1 MAILNEVLFMVFRSE
16 NHFARPR
23 SKEKL
28 LWPYDNTEKY
38 ISGTDC
44 FSFNEYYFNELITFD
59 ISIIENIYKI
69 I

>member
-1 MAILNEVLFMVFRSE
+1 MTGLMAILNEVLFMVFRFE

-38 ISGTDC
+38 ISGTEG
-44 FSFNEYYFNELITFD
+44 FSFNQYLL
-59 ISIIENIYKI
+59 S
-69 I
+69 